1 MNWNPTWICP
11 ANDLGDPAAVFGTSF
26 VFEKKITHANL
37 TITAMGVYEARLNGR
52 RVGQFVMAPGWT
64 SYHKRLQYQKYDI
77 TDLLTNDK
85 NEIEVTRFPHIF
97 ESVRQSVFAFSPPR
111 CGS

>member
-37 TITAMGVYEARLNGR
+37 TITAMGVDEARLNGR
-52 RVGQFVMAPGWT
+52 E
-64 SYHKRLQYQKYDI
+64 KY
-77 TDLLTNDK
+77 
-85 NEIEVTRFPHIF
+85 R
-97 ESVRQSVFAFSPPR
+97 
-111 CGS
+111 

>member
-37 TITAMGVYEARLNGR
+37 IITAMGVYEARLNGD
-52 RVGQFVMAPGWT
+52 VG
-64 SYHKRLQYQKYDI
+64 
-77 TDLLTNDK
+77 
-85 NEIEVTRFPHIF
+85 
-97 ESVRQSVFAFSPPR
+97 
-111 CGS
+111 